1 MKRLYSLLLIF
12 FLMFQCMFAF
22 SNDNVKNKENDIR
35 DYFVF
40 LSIHLKLEK
49 KSPEECIATKDC
61 TLTSEVINSTA
72 SLNSTFVD
80 NPMLVG
86 SAFVILQESNK
97 TSILTSNHVCK
108 GIESYLDFKR
118 LFINAKNEIFDSL
131 KDSTKFI
138 NIDFN
143 GIKSNYNLSSAVT
156 LFDFYGN
163 KYEGV
168 KIIKQSTSKDLCI
181 IETNNKIGKPVKIS
195 DSNCE
200 YGEDV
205 INISASD
212 GNYYPSAVPFHV
224 GAYSGTVINKSFG
237 LMGKEEEIA
246 LYTLDIEQGSS
257 GSAVFSK
264 TTKNLCGNINATMKK
279 TNLTIGITTRG
290 IKSFIER

>member
-1 MKRLYSLLLIF
+1 MKRLYYLLLIF
-12 FLMFQCMFAF
+12 FLMFQCMCAF
-22 SNDNVKNKENDIR
+22 SNDNVKSKENDIR

-49 KSPEECIATKDC
+49 KSIEECLGTKDC
-61 TLTSEVINSTA
+61 ALTSEVINSTTG
-72 SLNSTFVD
+72 LNSTFTD
-80 NPMLVG
+80 NPMLAG
-86 SAFVILQESNK
+86 SAFVISQEENK
-97 TSILTSNHVCK
+97 TSILTSNHVCQ
-108 GIESYLDFKR
+108 GIESYLQFKR
-118 LFINAKNEIFDSL
+118 LFINAKNEVFDSL
-131 KDSTKFI
+131 KGSTKFL
-138 NIDFN
+138 NIDFDS
-143 GIKSNYNLSSAVT
+143 IKSNYNLNSAVT

-168 KIIKQSTSKDLCI
+168 KIVKQSTSKDLCI
-181 IETNNKIGKPVKIS
+181 IETNNTIGKPVKIP

-212 GNYYPSAVPFHV
+212 GNYYPHAVPFHV
-224 GAYSGTVINKSFG
+224 GAYSGTVRNKSFG
-237 LMGKEEEIA
+237 LMGKKEEIA
-246 LYTLDIEQGSS
+246 LYTLDIEQGAS

-279 TNLTIGITTRG
+279 TNLTIGITAKG